1 MNTLKTLIGVS
12 GLIIALGGWSMANA
26 ATYTFN
32 LTKTG
37 GQDGTSE
44 KTIATK
50 STNNDYT
57 YSFTKTA
64 SGSPS
69 LTAIG
74 FRKIDNTTENATT
87 ENAKSLNL
95 WDGGIGLI
103 NKNERNTTPQHT
115 IDNQDGI
122 DYILFQFDKAVKITD
137 IVLGYV
143 YRDGDIAYGT
153 GDSGINGLK
162 EIARTGGS
170 FGDNPFSLTSYSN
183 TWLIAA
189 GITPEDSVP
198 DYFKIKSITVET
210 PTVPLP
216 AAVWLFGSALLG
228 MVGIGY
234 RRQTK
239 QI

>member
-1 MNTLKTLIGVS
+1 MNTLKTLIGMS
-12 GLIIALGGWSMANA
+12 GLIIALGGWSVANA

-32 LTKTG
+32 FTNTG
-37 GQDGTSE
+37 GQTGTPE
-44 KTIATK
+44 KTTATK
-50 STNNDYT
+50 SVNNDYT
-57 YSFTKTA
+57 YYFTKTV

-74 FRKIDNTTENATT
+74 YSKINNDIK
-87 ENAKSLNL
+87 NAKSLNL

-103 NKNERNTTPQHT
+103 NKNESNTNPQHT
-115 IDNQDGI
+115 IDNQNGY
-122 DYILFQFDKAVKITD
+122 DYILFQFNEAVKITD

-143 YRDGDIAYGT
+143 SGDGDIAYGT
-153 GDSGINGLK
+153 GNSGINGLT
-162 EIARTGGS
+162 EIARTNGS

-189 GITPEDSVP
+189 SILNKDKFA
-198 DYFKIKSITVET
+198 DQFKIKSITVET
-210 PTVPLP
+210 STVPLP

-234 RRQTK
+234 RRQNQNK
-239 QI
+239 PI